1 VECNVSFGDLASTID
16 DQTILEI
23 QGGDGGLSNLQVD
36 DDATLSTDSN
46 EIKWLKIAGV
56 NGIIVEGKIEID
68 GEILT
73 SWSIMQVTLIHA
85 YFFLY

>member
-1 VECNVSFGDLASTID
+1 M
-16 DQTILEI
+16 
-23 QGGDGGLSNLQVD
+23 D